1 MSRKQKF
8 LVVCSAHE
16 GGEALKHAKA
26 LGKEVER
33 IYQQHFGPNTSAT
46 CIWLELPKGQAYIAG
61 YPSTATTVL
70 APVPDDIAQE
80 QRVTFMRD
88 MCGIIQE
95 HTGCD
100 VNESIVTALNVSEA
114 KRYAA
119 VSRGRFNPRKAKGM
133 MLKVLTRMLIVRP
146 SKGYL
151 TTSLNMP
158 N

>member
-16 GGEALKHAKA
+16 GGEALKNAKS
-26 LGKEVER
+26 LGEEVEGV
-33 IYQQHFGPNTSAT
+33 YQRHFGSLTSVT
-46 CIWLELPKGQAYIAG
+46 CVWLELPKGQAYIAG

-80 QRVTFMRD
+80 QRVRFMRD
-88 MCGIIQE
+88 LCGIIQE
-95 HTGCD
+95 RTGCS
-100 VNESIVTALNVSEA
+100 VNESIVTALNVSEV

-119 VSRGRFNPRKAKGM
+119 TSRGRFHPRKAKGL
-133 MLKVLTRMLIVRP
+133 MLKILSRMLIGRP
-146 SKGYL
+146 AKGYL

-158 N
+158 T